1 MDEIVLDRRTFEALA
16 MESRIKILKA
26 LKERRKTQSE
36 LSKELVLA
44 PSTVSEHLEKMLEAG
59 LIVRK
64 KDHHKWIYYELTE
77 KGQHILSPQKASV
90 FVFALSLTLFVVFLG
105 YAFITFTTGAFKAA
119 SAPAMEGQK
128 VLGAGAPGILEDN
141 MILMQPDYLTPA
153 ILIAV
158 IIVIALFLLWY
169 FKRMRKQRTV

>member
-1 MDEIVLDRRTFEALA
+1 MDEIVLDKRTFEALA

-36 LSKELVLA
+36 LSKEMVLA

-64 KDHHKWIYYELTE
+64 KDHHKWIYYELTD
-77 KGQHILSPQKASV
+77 KGQHILSPQKTSV

-105 YAFITFTTGAFKAA
+105 YAFITFTTGSFNAT

-128 VLGAGAPGILEDN
+128 VLEAGAPGLGDN
-141 MILMQPDYLTPA
+141 VIRTQLDYLTPA
-153 ILIAV
+153 ILIAIV
-158 IIVIALFLLWY
+158 IVIALLLLWY
-169 FKRMRKQRTV
+169 FKRMRK

>member
-1 MDEIVLDRRTFEALA
+1 MDEIVLDKRTFEALA

-36 LSKELVLA
+36 LSKEMVLA

-59 LIVRK
+59 LIARK

-105 YAFITFTTGAFKAA
+105 YVLITFTTGSFNAA

-128 VLGAGAPGILEDN
+128 VLEAGAPGLGDN
-141 MILMQPDYLTPA
+141 VIRTQFDYLTPA
-153 ILIAV
+153 ILIAIV
-158 IIVIALFLLWY
+158 IVIALVLLWC

>member
-1 MDEIVLDRRTFEALA
+1 MDEIVLDKRTFEALA

-36 LSKELVLA
+36 LSKELSLA
-44 PSTVSEHLEKMLEAG
+44 PSTVSEHLEKMLDAS
-59 LIVRK
+59 LIARK

-90 FVFALSLTLFVVFLG
+90 FVFALSMTLFLVFIG
-105 YAFITFTTGAFKAA
+105 YLFVTFTTGSFKAA
-119 SAPAMEGQK
+119 SAPMYDKA
-128 VLGAGAPGILEDN
+128 LGAGSPEAMPLANQVIT
-141 MILMQPDYLTPA
+141 QPDYVTPA
-153 ILIAV
+153 ILIA
-158 IIVIALFLLWY
+158 IVIVVALLFLWR